1 MRQGYKLI
9 QPGRFIWRS
18 LNEVFVKK
26 KALQKDTEAWAHF
39 KMLFGQGFLMN
50 SALRQLFRLLLRL
63 ESPWFEQEGFIWLED
78 LAHWMWQS
86 GRVPKSVLTDNRS
99 LARARLLHAALKAK
113 PALHEKLQS
122 FAAYV
127 VKSMDV
133 AHMLTDTGLP
143 GHHAF
148 GSEILDRFMLN
159 VLPTP
164 PAGQEFSSLLM
175 RLFPSERAVGRFE
188 GLGVEGQTL
197 LNHAFFGEEKAL
209 AQHWK
214 DQMRRACRVLAM
226 RISASGL
233 ANDVD
238 ERVDK
243 TRSGDKSPFLKLPS
257 LIFSYVEEPA
267 EPSEKAEPSK
277 SGKHPKMEDKEAQKT
292 ACRENIASC
301 RRVVREVM
309 DSLNHTGISVDLVYR
324 LDLLSRRLDRLYA
337 LVSLCAST
345 PPEGMGLK
353 LVGTLVR
360 GCEKDRSLG
369 ELIRRNSRLLARRV
383 IESAGQSGEHYITQT
398 RTEQFQM
405 LASAAGG
412 GVLAAIAVVIKAS
425 LHLIHVLAETP
436 LFKGLASG
444 FNYAGVFVTM
454 QLLGFTLATKQPS
467 MTAATLAGA
476 LKEYTSSSEAEK
488 RSLTSLAELVVR
500 TIRTQLF
507 ALLGNVGLVIPAAL
521 LINMG
526 LQSWAGHALLTAE
539 EAKESLLSF
548 HFYESRSLAFAA
560 LTGGYLWLSS
570 ILAGTMENWVVFR
583 KLPEAIASNRRFKK
597 LLGEK
602 RTRYLGQFI
611 LKNASGLAGNIS
623 LGFMLGLTPAIG
635 LFFGMDL
642 DIRHITFAAG
652 QLTFAVTSMGVDVL
666 RTPEFLWA
674 LGGLAGIAALNFGV
688 SFSLAL
694 VVALRARDVGFS
706 GDRRLVKKVFKHF
719 LERPLDFVFAPK
731 MELAPAASE
740 AAESPGNSEEAPPGA
755 NGGGPSG

>member
-1 MRQGYKLI
+1 M
-9 QPGRFIWRS
+9 
-18 LNEVFVKK
+18 EK
-26 KALQKDTEAWAHF
+26 KAVQKNTEAWAHF
-39 KMLFGQGFLMN
+39 KTLFGQGFLVN
-50 SALRQLFRLLLRL
+50 SALKRLFHLLLRL
-63 ESPWFEQEGFIWLED
+63 GSPKFEQEGFIWLED
-78 LAHWMWQS
+78 LAHWMWQP
-86 GRVPKSVLTDNRS
+86 GRVPKSVPTDNRS
-99 LARARLLHAALKAK
+99 LARARLLHAVLKAE
-113 PALHEKLQS
+113 PALHEKLQRFMAS
-122 FAAYV
+122 V

-143 GHHAF
+143 GQQAF
-148 GSEILDRFMLN
+148 GSEILNRFMLN
-159 VLPTP
+159 VLPAP
-164 PAGQEFSSLLM
+164 PVDQEFSSLLM

-188 GLGVEGQTL
+188 RLGAEGQTL
-197 LNHAFFGEEKAL
+197 LMHVFFGEEKAL

-226 RISASGL
+226 RISSNGL
-233 ANDVD
+233 ANDFD

-257 LIFSYVEEPA
+257 CIFAYVEEQTESNEKM
-267 EPSEKAEPSK
+267 EPTK

-292 ACRENIASC
+292 ACREMIASC

-324 LDLLSRRLDRLYA
+324 LDLLGRRLDRLYA
-337 LVSLCAST
+337 LVSLCAPSS
-345 PPEGMGLK
+345 PEGMGLK

-369 ELIRRNSRLLARRV
+369 ELVRRNGRLLARRV
-383 IESAGQSGEHYITQT
+383 IESAGHSGEHYITQT
-398 RTEQFQM
+398 RKEQFQM

-412 GVLAAIAVVIKAS
+412 GVLTAIAVAIKAS
-425 LHLIHVLAETP
+425 LHLLQVLAQTP
-436 LFKGLASG
+436 LFKGLAAG
-444 FNYAGVFVTM
+444 MNYAGVFVTM

-488 RSLTSLAELVVR
+488 RSLASLAELVVR

-526 LQSWAGHALLTAE
+526 LKAWVGYPLMTME
-539 EAKESLLSF
+539 EAEKSLHSF
-548 HFYESRSLAFAA
+548 HLYESRSLAFAA

-570 ILAGTMENWVVFR
+570 ILAGTVENWVVFR

-597 LLGEK
+597 LLGQK
-602 RTRYLGQFI
+602 RTHYLGQFV

-652 QLTFAVTSMGVDVL
+652 QLMFAVTSMGPDVM

-674 LGGLAGIAALNFGV
+674 LGGLAGIAVLNFGV

-694 VVALRARDVGFS
+694 VVALRARDVDFS
-706 GDRRLVKKVFKHF
+706 GDRRLIKQVFQHF
-719 LERPLDFVFAPK
+719 FQRPLDFVFAPR
-731 MELAPAASE
+731 MELATVPVAPGLSDTLKEVPA
-740 AAESPGNSEEAPPGA
+740 NTPPTEQTQAKPPDNIEGT
-755 NGGGPSG
+755 